1 MMNKSCLVALLLCT
15 PVVLASE
22 SPAQWYADGEAEL
35 ARAIALQ
42 PNTAKAKNVI
52 LFVGDGMGIS
62 TLTATRIYEG
72 QRQGKAGEEHRLAWE
87 SLPYVALS
95 KTYNTNLQTPDSAG
109 TMSAMMTGIKTGFSL
124 ISVNQNTRLGDCAS
138 SQGNEVPTLLQQ
150 AQQQG
155 LATGVVSTA
164 RLTHATPAA
173 TYAHAADRGWES
185 DAEMPEDAKRLGCQD
200 IASQMVSAGLDV
212 MLGGGKRS
220 FVPAIA
226 GGKRADGRN
235 LVEEWRASSKG
246 RFVQTA
252 EELNRADQSAP
263 ILGLFSD
270 SHMAYELDRNAGQP
284 SLSDMTRQAIN
295 RLNKKANGYFL
306 MVEGGRIDHA
316 HHAGNAA
323 RALGDGKALSDAVQA
338 ALAMVDLKD
347 TLVIVTADHS
357 HVFTMGGYSVRGNP
371 ILGLV
376 TTPGQKGPELARAL
390 DGKPYTTLG
399 YANGPGYAESLP
411 MAQRDESK
419 ANAGRHLHNKVD
431 TRQANYYQETLVPLE
446 SETHGGEDVAIF
458 AGGPWA
464 HLFHGNHEQH
474 YIYHVMRHALG
485 IKGSADE

>member
-1 MMNKSCLVALLLCT
+1 MNKTGLAALLLCA
-15 PVVLASE
+15 PMVMANE
-22 SPAQWYADGEAEL
+22 SPAQWYAHGEAEL
-35 ARAIALQ
+35 KQALALQ
-42 PNTAKAKNVI
+42 PNTARAKNVI

-72 QRQGKAGEEHRLAWE
+72 QRLGKTGEEHRLAWE
-87 SLPYVALS
+87 TLPYVALS

-109 TMSAMMTGIKTGFSL
+109 TMSAMMTGIKTGYSL
-124 ISVNQNTRLGDCAS
+124 ISVNQHTRLGDCGS

-150 AQQQG
+150 AQKQG
-155 LATGVVSTA
+155 LATGIVSTA

-173 TYAHAADRGWES
+173 TYAHAAHRDWES
-185 DAEMPEDAKRLGCQD
+185 DADLPEAARRQGCAD
-200 IASQMVSAGLDV
+200 IASQVITAGLDV

-220 FVPAIA
+220 FVPVSA
-226 GGKRADGRN
+226 GGKRTDGRD
-235 LVEEWRASSKG
+235 LVQEWKTSVRG

-252 EELNRADQSAP
+252 EALNRADQDLP
-263 ILGLFSD
+263 LLGLFSD
-270 SHMAYELDRNAGQP
+270 SHMAYELDRTAGQP
-284 SLSDMTRQAIN
+284 SLSEMTRQAIA
-295 RLNKKANGYFL
+295 RLQKKDSGFFL

-323 RALGDGKALSDAVQA
+323 RALGDGKALSEAVET
-338 ALAMVDLKD
+338 ALAMVDLKE

-376 TTPGQKGPELARAL
+376 TTPGQKGPEVAVAL

-399 YANGPGYAESLP
+399 YANGPGYADNLP
-411 MAQRDESK
+411 MAKRDDGK
-419 ANAGRHLHNKVD
+419 ANAGRHLHSKVD
-431 TRQANYYQETLVPLE
+431 TRQVDYYQETLVPLA

-464 HLFHGNHEQH
+464 HLFHGTHEQH

-485 IKGSADE
+485 IQNNTD